1 MPQQKKEERTKDIS
15 EGYTP
20 RRGGTAIER
29 GYTPTRNPSGIN
41 NGYVPT
47 QKQESTTEAPAVK
60 PGTKL

>member
-1 MPQQKKEERTKDIS
+1 MPQKKEERTGNIS

-20 RRGGTAIER
+20 KREGTIIER
-29 GYTPTRNPSGIN
+29 GYTPSRNPSGIN

-47 QKQESTTEAPAVK
+47 QKQEVTTEVPVVK